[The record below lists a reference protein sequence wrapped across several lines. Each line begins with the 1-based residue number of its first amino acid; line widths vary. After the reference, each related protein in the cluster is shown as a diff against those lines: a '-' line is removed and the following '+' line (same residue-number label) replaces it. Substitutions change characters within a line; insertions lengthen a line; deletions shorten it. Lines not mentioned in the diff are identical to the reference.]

1 MTTRWFIYYGHVL
14 GMTRQETMMTR
25 FGEMRDLITC
35 LQIDRG
41 ELIPKESARTKV
53 WTYDEAIA
61 LK

>member
-1 MTTRWFIYYGHVL
+1 
-14 GMTRQETMMTR
+14 MTR

-41 ELIPKESARTKV
+41 ELIPKESTRTKV